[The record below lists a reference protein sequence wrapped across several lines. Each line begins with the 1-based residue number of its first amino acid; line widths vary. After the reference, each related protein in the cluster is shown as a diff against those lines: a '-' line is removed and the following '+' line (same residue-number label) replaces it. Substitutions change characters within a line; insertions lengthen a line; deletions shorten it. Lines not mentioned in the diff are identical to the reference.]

1 MDYNQYKENS
11 DKLIARF
18 LNIGGIFD
26 IDSIQ
31 KEISSLE
38 KQTSNQEFWLDS
50 RKAKSVL
57 KEVSHLKTYL
67 SFVDSIDSL
76 YEELKIC
83 NEIIESEVDK
93 EYIEILVKFGEKLD
107 DFELKNILNDEDDA
121 RDAII
126 SIHPGAGGTESQ
138 DWAEMLFRMYSR
150 WIEKKILKAN
160 C

>member
-1 MDYNQYKENS
+1 MV
-11 DKLIARF
+11 RF
-18 LNIGGIFD
+18 
-26 IDSIQ
+26 
-31 KEISSLE
+31 K
-38 KQTSNQEFWLDS
+38 K
-50 RKAKSVL
+50 KAKSVL

-150 WIEKKILKAN
+150 WIEKKF
-160 C
+160 